1 MSSIENVSIFVPH
14 VFPNFD
20 EEYIVENFKQY
31 GEIDKVDF
39 VAKQD
44 RNGKEFNSVYV
55 HFKFWFDTP
64 ENRKFQAHLLDDS
77 VETHI
82 YHDDTRWYWI
92 ALPNNSK
99 KHVSGDRK
107 PRIDLGNDVKSIN
120 SSSTFVTPEK
130 PVLKRSEKILGPPPK
145 KNYSVADPLAGF
157 SEWYDL
163 QDKFE
168 EDIESEMKICEC
180 EDPLAGF
187 AGWCDFQ
194 PEYNYL
200 PSAKC
205 ISDYYTIDS
214 DEDAMR
220 MEEIENEWAAEEMKE
235 MVTEDTMKIEEF
247 EEMVT
252 EEDAIM
258 MEELEDE
265 WVSEDACLVSIDRRY
280 IQEMEKDNIWLRN
293 EVIQLRAA
301 IVNLDYMYQVEV
313 AKVRGLTQVSA
324 SDLSI
329 ECKKNV

>member
-31 GEIDKVDF
+31 GKIDKVDF

-107 PRIDLGNDVKSIN
+107 PRIDLGDDVKSIN

-145 KNYSVADPLAGF
+145 KNYSDADPLAGF

-168 EDIESEMKICEC
+168 EDIESEMKISEC

-187 AGWCDFQ
+187 AGCFNFQ
-194 PEYNYL
+194 PEYSYL
-200 PSAKC
+200 PPAKC
-205 ISDYYTIDS
+205 ISDYYSIDA

-235 MVTEDTMKIEEF
+235 MVTEDTMKMEEF

-252 EEDAIM
+252 EDAIM
-258 MEELEDE
+258 MDELEDE

-280 IQEMEKDNIWLRN
+280 IQEMERDNIWLRN

-313 AKVRGLTQVSA
+313 AKVRGLSQVSA
-324 SDLSI
+324 SDLSV
-329 ECKKNV
+329 ECKKTV